1 MKQKVLLSIV
11 FFILGFGIGET
22 VEFARSSNQTKNN
35 EQVIINNGRTSMIEF
50 NIKFNKIYNNI
61 GKLAIGQNNEY
72 AIAIMQVLQQLA
84 PELIKINKS
93 LMLDCTEYQNGA
105 PVSIQDENG
114 ESSPLEKLPEEI
126 RIMKEL

>member
-1 MKQKVLLSIV
+1 M
-11 FFILGFGIGET
+11 
-22 VEFARSSNQTKNN
+22 NN

-61 GKLAIGQNNEY
+61 GKLSIGQNNEY

-93 LMLDCTEYQNGA
+93 LKLDCTEYQNGA

-114 ESSPLEKLPEEI
+114 NSSPLEKLPEEI
-126 RIMKEL
+126 RIMK

>member
-22 VEFARSSNQTKNN
+22 VESARSSNQTKNN

-126 RIMKEL
+126 RIMK

>member
-126 RIMKEL
+126 RIMK

>member
-61 GKLAIGQNNEY
+61 GKLAIGQNNENT
-72 AIAIMQVLQQLA
+72 IAIMQVLQQLA

-93 LMLDCTEYQNGA
+93 LMLDCTE
-105 PVSIQDENG
+105 
-114 ESSPLEKLPEEI
+114 
-126 RIMKEL
+126 

>member
-35 EQVIINNGRTSMIEF
+35 EQVIINNGRTSMVEF

-61 GKLAIGQNNEY
+61 GKLAIGQNNEN

-114 ESSPLEKLPEEI
+114 EISLLEKLPEEI
-126 RIMKEL
+126 IIMK

>member
-22 VEFARSSNQTKNN
+22 VESARSSNLTKNN

-126 RIMKEL
+126 RIMK

>member
-61 GKLAIGQNNEY
+61 GKLAIGQNNENT
-72 AIAIMQVLQQLA
+72 IAIMQVLQQLA

-93 LMLDCTEYQNGA
+93 LMLDCTEQQNGA

-114 ESSPLEKLPEEI
+114 EISPLEKLPEEI
-126 RIMKEL
+126 IIMK

>member
-61 GKLAIGQNNEY
+61 GKLAIGQNNEN

-93 LMLDCTEYQNGA
+93 LMLDCTEQQNGA

-114 ESSPLEKLPEEI
+114 EISPLEKLPEEI
-126 RIMKEL
+126 IIMK

>member
-1 MKQKVLLSIV
+1 MKQKVLFSIV
-11 FFILGFGIGET
+11 FFILGLCIGGVAES
-22 VEFARSSNQTKNN
+22 ARMSNKTMNN

-93 LMLDCTEYQNGA
+93 LKLDCTEYQNGA

-114 ESSPLEKLPEEI
+114 NSSPLEKLPEEI
-126 RIMKEL
+126 RIMK

>member
-61 GKLAIGQNNEY
+61 GKLAIGQNNEN

-93 LMLDCTEYQNGA
+93 LMLDCTE
-105 PVSIQDENG
+105 
-114 ESSPLEKLPEEI
+114 
-126 RIMKEL
+126 

>member
-22 VEFARSSNQTKNN
+22 VESARSSNQTKNN

-93 LMLDCTEYQNGA
+93 LKLDCTEYHNGA

-114 ESSPLEKLPEEI
+114 NSSPLEKLPEEI
-126 RIMKEL
+126 RIMK

>member
-1 MKQKVLLSIV
+1 MKQKVFFSIV
-11 FFILGFGIGET
+11 FFILGLCIGGVAES
-22 VEFARSSNQTKNN
+22 ARMSNKTMNN

-93 LMLDCTEYQNGA
+93 LKLDCTEYQNGA

-114 ESSPLEKLPEEI
+114 NSSPLEKLPEEI
-126 RIMKEL
+126 RIMK

>member
-1 MKQKVLLSIV
+1 MKQKVFFSIV
-11 FFILGFGIGET
+11 FFILGLCIGGVAES
-22 VEFARSSNQTKNN
+22 ARMSNKTMNN

-93 LMLDCTEYQNGA
+93 LKLDCTEYQNGA

-126 RIMKEL
+126 RIMK